1 MAATCLD
8 RCRGD
13 DTSVRLHIT
22 CPDEHILYSLKPH
35 ENPKLQMIPEKSLN
49 KEKPEE
55 RRFKSVSFCKF
66 LKRHLGRSK
75 FAIQERT
82 ERPRTVFGERVERS
96 NNSFKK
102 RIRTSK
108 SSLKK
113 RIGASKDMMS
123 QLGERIHECSVKA
136 VTKLRHVCGRKRG
149 MYSILL
155 RVWIIW
161 S

>member
-1 MAATCLD
+1 MAATYLD

-13 DTSVRLHIT
+13 DTSVRLHMT
-22 CPDEHILYSLKPH
+22 CPDEHILYSLKTH
-35 ENPKLQMIPEKSLN
+35 ENPKLQMIPEESLN

-66 LKRHLGRSK
+66 LRRHLGRSK
-75 FAIQERT
+75 FAIQKRT

-96 NNSFKK
+96 NNS
-102 RIRTSK
+102 I
-108 SSLKK
+108 KK